1 MTQYDDVVEYQRQ
14 LLEAEK
20 WANGVSLIQVHSLSS
35 MWYDTRPQD
44 TEGGK
49 SVTDIE
55 YSNGVIVRKQ
65 NGKILHRF
73 GKALKGEELVK
84 KWSEHECK

>member
-1 MTQYDDVVEYQRQ
+1 MTQYDDAVEYQRQ

-20 WANGVSLIQVHSLSS
+20 WATGVSLIQVHSLNS

-55 YSNGVIVRKQ
+55 YNNGVIVRKQ
-65 NGKILHRF
+65 NGKIIHRF
-73 GKALKGEELVK
+73 GKALKGKELVD
-84 KWSEHECK
+84 KWSQNEC

>member
-1 MTQYDDVVEYQRQ
+1 MTQYNDAVEYQRQ
-14 LLEAEK
+14 LLEAEQ
-20 WANGVSLIQVHSLSS
+20 WANGVSLIQVHSLNS

-55 YSNGVIVRKQ
+55 YNNGVIVRKQ
-65 NGKILHRF
+65 NGKIIHRF
-73 GKALKGEELVK
+73 GKALKGADLVK
-84 KWSEHECK
+84 KWSEHT

>member
-20 WANGVSLIQVHSLSS
+20 WATGVSLIQVHSLNS

-55 YSNGVIVRKQ
+55 YNNGVIVRKQ

-73 GKALKGEELVK
+73 GKALKGKDLVK